1 MKYSEGPMAT
11 HWDPPGEPG
20 GAVLT
25 ESQTGDRLEASGK
38 VCSKA
43 ALVLVTFLILFV
55 LNKMVS
61 GYKAANL
68 FVFLCA
74 SRLSRTS

>member
-1 MKYSEGPMAT
+1 MKDPWLPTG
-11 HWDPPGEPG
+11 DPPGEPG

-25 ESQTGDRLEASGK
+25 ESQTGDIGSQRESVLKGSPCTGYLSHF
-38 VCSKA
+38 VC
-43 ALVLVTFLILFV
+43 

-68 FVFLCA
+68 FVFLLCFVLVQDFI
-74 SRLSRTS
+74 SS